1 MARLRERG
9 HVRLHQGYWWVV
21 MPTMERT
28 DGRKTRP
35 WFKPET
41 NTEEA
46 AKALLARKLVELDE
60 NRLPAP
66 TEDTVAGW
74 IEQFLA
80 HHDVEP
86 STLSG
91 YYQALRRRI
100 EHDRIGVGRIRLRK
114 LTAVRLDRFYRDLKA
129 EGYAKAT
136 IQQTHRLLSVALKEA
151 VRKRKLSFSP
161 VGDATLPRFE
171 RRPRKALLIDRKK
184 LWTPDEL
191 QAFLAHTRDDRWYP
205 VWHVL
210 AATGMRRSEICGL
223 RAESVDLERAVI
235 TVDWKVVSVHNVLYE
250 GDPKSESSIREITID
265 DTTVEVLR
273 EWRQVKRQN
282 RRAAKEAWFASGYE
296 FTDEI
301 GRGIHP
307 TRLSTNF
314 TKALKSSGLRHT
326 TPHGLRHLHA
336 TLLLDAGVPVK
347 VVSARLG
354 HASTA
359 FTQDRYIKVT
369 ERADRAAALATAH
382 FMTA

>member
-9 HVRLHQGYWWVV
+9 HVRRHQGYWWVV
-21 MPTMERT
+21 LPTMERD

-35 WFKPET
+35 WFKPEE

-46 AKALLARKLVELDE
+46 AQALLARKLVELDE
-60 NRLPAP
+60 HRLPAP
-66 TEDTVAGW
+66 SGETVAGW

-100 EHDRIGVGRIRLRK
+100 EHPTIGVGKIKLRK

-136 IQQTHRLLSVALKEA
+136 IQQTHRVLSVALKEA
-151 VRKRKLSFSP
+151 VRKRKLSYSP

-171 RRPRKALLIDRKK
+171 RRSRKALLIDRKK

-191 QAFLAHTRDDRWYP
+191 QTFLAHTRDDRWYP

-210 AATGMRRSEICGL
+210 AATGMRRSEVCGL
-223 RAESVDLERAVI
+223 RSESVDLERGVI
-235 TVDWKVVSVHNVLYE
+235 TVDWKVVTVHNVLYE

-265 DTTVEVLR
+265 DHTVEVLR
-273 EWRQVKRQN
+273 EWRALRRGDQ
-282 RRAAKEAWFASGYE
+282 RAAREAWMESGYE

-307 TRLSTNF
+307 TRLSTTF
-314 TKALKSSGLRHT
+314 TKWLKSSGLRHT
-326 TPHGLRHLHA
+326 TPHALRHLHA

-369 ERADRAAALATAH
+369 ERADRAAALATAQ
-382 FMTA
+382 FMSA